1 MSAVI
6 AAIDNSMAA
15 RPVLATAGAVARF
28 FDATLAAV
36 HVRQNGYETARRAA
50 EEARVSLRLLDGPTV
65 AALAEVARRDE
76 VEALVVGARDTPAGG
91 RPAGR
96 TALQVIE
103 SLSKPVVVVPPLCRT
118 PPRLQRVLLPLE
130 GTARTS
136 LAPTALLELA
146 HDADVDVDVLHVHDE
161 ASLPLFTDQPQHET
175 EAWTEEFVA
184 RYCPYGLRSI
194 NVELR
199 VGRPE
204 EEILRA
210 VDETGVDL
218 LALGWNQTLLPGRG
232 AVVREVLARASTPVL
247 LIPVAAAAHTL
258 TETRR

>member
-1 MSAVI
+1 MTAVI

-15 RPVLATAGAVARF
+15 RPVLATAAAVARF
-28 FDATLAAV
+28 FDATLEAV

-50 EEARVSLRLLDGPTV
+50 EEARVSLQLLDGPTA
-65 AALAEVARRDE
+65 AALAEVARGDE

-91 RPAGR
+91 QPAGR

-130 GTARTS
+130 GTAQTS
-136 LAPTALLELA
+136 LAPTAVLELA
-146 HDADVDVDVLHVHDE
+146 RDADVDVDVLHVHDE

-184 RYCPYGLRSI
+184 RFCPYGLRSI

-210 VDETGVDL
+210 VDETSVDL
-218 LALGWNQTLLPGRG
+218 LALGWNQSLLPGRG
-232 AVVREVLARASTPVL
+232 AVVREVLARASAPVL
-247 LIPVAAAAHTL
+247 LIPVVTANELAEAP
-258 TETRR
+258 R